1 MIDPITV
8 LIVISIPVA
17 VGAIRN
23 SLLSRQIE
31 RNHQAQRQHIQT
43 TSADARRRL
52 QAISRECLDD
62 MTRAVQRSRR

>member
-1 MIDPITV
+1 MIDPITA

-17 VGAIRN
+17 VGAIRV

-31 RNHQAQRQHIQT
+31 RNHQVQRQHIQT

-52 QAISRECLDD
+52 QAINRECIDD